1 MHTQHLFFPSREMAR
16 QRHQE
21 LLREAEHVRLMRR
34 LRPRRNTLARRL
46 AEALNRVVAPA
57 HTLPPVRDL
66 ETA

>member
-1 MHTQHLFFPSREMAR
+1 MHTQHLFFPLPELTH

-34 LRPRRNTLARRL
+34 LKPQRNGLARHLTQAFNRMAVLAHFRL
-46 AEALNRVVAPA
+46 
-57 HTLPPVRDL
+57 PVRDL